1 MDASN
6 RSDRLVAAA
15 ESGGGIVIL
24 AGAGMSAESGVPTF
38 RGADGLWRNFRA
50 EDLATPGA
58 FARDPV
64 LVWEWYEWRRG
75 LVAECEPNAAHS
87 AVTELENRVTGS
99 FLLVTQNVDGLH
111 RVAGTRNYREV
122 HGCLWETRCLGCG
135 DVVERRDHPLGELP
149 PKCTCGGTLRPNV
162 VWFGE
167 NLPEATLSSAFAAA
181 GECDVM
187 VVAGTSGVVYPI
199 AHLPRIAKDAGG
211 YVIEVNLE
219 RTPISTLADEVH
231 LGPAGEVLPDLVG
244 VTF

>member
-6 RSDRLVAAA
+6 GSSRLKTAA
-15 ESGGGIVIL
+15 ESGGGIVVL

-38 RGADGLWRNFRA
+38 RGADGLWRDFRA

-75 LVAECEPNAAHS
+75 LVAECEPNAAHH
-87 AVTELENRVTGS
+87 AVKELENSTRGP

-111 RVAGTRNYREV
+111 RVACTESYCEV
-122 HGCLWETRCLGCG
+122 HGCLWETRCLGYG
-135 DVVERRDHPLGELP
+135 AVEERRDYPLGELP
-149 PKCTCGGTLRPNV
+149 PVCTCGGTLRPNV

-167 NLPEATLSSAFAAA
+167 SLPEAALNSAFAAA
-181 GECDVM
+181 QGCDVM
-187 VVAGTSGVVYPI
+187 VVVGTSGVVYPI
-199 AHLPRIAKDAGG
+199 AHLPQVAKNAGA

-219 RTPISTLADEVH
+219 RTPLSSLADEVR
-231 LGPAGEVLPDLVG
+231 LGPAGEVLPGLIG
-244 VTF
+244 

>member
-1 MDASN
+1 MVVSN
-6 RSDRLVAAA
+6 RSDRLKAAA
-15 ESGGGIVIL
+15 ESGGGIVVL

-75 LVAECEPNAAHS
+75 LVAECEPNAAHH
-87 AVTELENRVTGS
+87 AVNELESSTDGP

-111 RVAGTRNYREV
+111 RLAGTKSFCEV

-135 DVVERRDHPLGELP
+135 AVEERRDHPLGELP
-149 PKCTCGGTLRPNV
+149 PVCVCGGTLRPNV

-167 NLPEATLSSAFAAA
+167 SLPEAALNSAFVAAQ
-181 GECDVM
+181 ECDVM
-187 VVAGTSGVVYPI
+187 VVVGTSGVVYPI
-199 AHLPRIAKDAGG
+199 AYLPQVAKNAGA

-219 RTPISTLADEVH
+219 RTPLSSLADEVH
-231 LGPAGEVLPDLVG
+231 LGPAGEVLPGVVG
-244 VTF
+244 